1 MKVYTFLFIIF
12 IVSFISDIILNDL
25 SSHFNMISS
34 LKSYFQDQ
42 SILLCGLYAAITIE
56 VALFFTMI
64 FFYLLFRV
72 VIPNNNTQ
80 LLYFCGL
87 AFVIGYV
94 MDVLIEKNKI
104 FGNRL
109 DPYYTEFGSGIL
121 GSLSFIFAILISY
134 FIQKNVLPIL

>member
-1 MKVYTFLFIIF
+1 M
-12 IVSFISDIILNDL
+12 NDL
-25 SSHFNMISS
+25 SSHFNIVSS
-34 LKSYFQDQ
+34 LKPYFKDQ

-56 VALFFTMI
+56 VALVFTMI
-64 FFYLLFRV
+64 FFYLIFRIL
-72 VIPNNNTQ
+72 IPNNNTQ

-94 MDVLIEKNKI
+94 MDVLIEKTKI

-109 DPYYTEFGSGIL
+109 DSYYVEFGAGLL